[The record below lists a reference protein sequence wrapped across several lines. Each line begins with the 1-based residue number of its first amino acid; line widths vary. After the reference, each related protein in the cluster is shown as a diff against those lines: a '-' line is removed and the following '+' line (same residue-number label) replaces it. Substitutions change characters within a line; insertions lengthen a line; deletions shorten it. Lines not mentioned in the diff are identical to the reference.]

1 MNKIKNF
8 FKNNY
13 LYIIF
18 CVLFIIINTVLFRK
32 AELNNNLRLVIYFV
46 SIIVEL
52 SYIFIINKLKISIEK
67 MFLVIAIP
75 LGLLFMILLPIGQI
89 PDENT
94 HYERIYAI
102 SEGYLIS
109 KSDSEGTGYAY
120 MPDYVLNNFNNGN
133 IENFEYSNVTDN
145 LFKKYDKKI
154 VKKTFPNTSLYSFV
168 VYIPQTVGVLVGK
181 ILHLPQLL
189 TVYLA
194 RLFNFIVYVLL
205 IYYSI
210 KLIPFLKKAVML
222 IALLPISLQEGIS
235 LAPDALTISLSLL
248 LVSYILHL
256 RYSNSSKLNN
266 KHFVVLI
273 VLSTICSLCKIVYI
287 PIVLLS
293 LLIPNDKFKSKR
305 DKYFKVL
312 FILLICIVLNIGWTL
327 FASRYLTALNPGV
340 NSKEQVRF
348 ILSHPFEYIKIIFNT
363 YKDSYIGL
371 IYQAFGI
378 SLGVFSVYTYKIYPI
393 LSGIILLIICIFN
406 RFKNILLNKKEKIIY
421 LLISFSIIIL
431 ITTSLYVQWTPL
443 KNSVVNGIQG
453 RYFIPILIFAPLIM
467 MNDKNKKNLNIDEKM
482 NRYYY
487 SFIVFQLVN
496 AVTMIVL
503 HYM

>member
-189 TVYLA
+189 T
-194 RLFNFIVYVLL
+194 FI
-205 IYYSI
+205 
-210 KLIPFLKKAVML
+210 
-222 IALLPISLQEGIS
+222 
-235 LAPDALTISLSLL
+235 
-248 LVSYILHL
+248 
-256 RYSNSSKLNN
+256 
-266 KHFVVLI
+266 
-273 VLSTICSLCKIVYI
+273 
-287 PIVLLS
+287 
-293 LLIPNDKFKSKR
+293 
-305 DKYFKVL
+305 
-312 FILLICIVLNIGWTL
+312 
-327 FASRYLTALNPGV
+327 
-340 NSKEQVRF
+340 
-348 ILSHPFEYIKIIFNT
+348 
-363 YKDSYIGL
+363 
-371 IYQAFGI
+371 
-378 SLGVFSVYTYKIYPI
+378 
-393 LSGIILLIICIFN
+393 
-406 RFKNILLNKKEKIIY
+406 
-421 LLISFSIIIL
+421 
-431 ITTSLYVQWTPL
+431 
-443 KNSVVNGIQG
+443 
-453 RYFIPILIFAPLIM
+453 
-467 MNDKNKKNLNIDEKM
+467 
-482 NRYYY
+482 
-487 SFIVFQLVN
+487 
-496 AVTMIVL
+496 
-503 HYM
+503 

>member
-1 MNKIKNF
+1 
-8 FKNNY
+8 
-13 LYIIF
+13 
-18 CVLFIIINTVLFRK
+18 
-32 AELNNNLRLVIYFV
+32 
-46 SIIVEL
+46 
-52 SYIFIINKLKISIEK
+52 
-67 MFLVIAIP
+67 
-75 LGLLFMILLPIGQI
+75 
-89 PDENT
+89 
-94 HYERIYAI
+94 
-102 SEGYLIS
+102 
-109 KSDSEGTGYAY
+109 
-120 MPDYVLNNFNNGN
+120 
-133 IENFEYSNVTDN
+133 
-145 LFKKYDKKI
+145 
-154 VKKTFPNTSLYSFV
+154 
-168 VYIPQTVGVLVGK
+168 
-181 ILHLPQLL
+181 
-189 TVYLA
+189 
-194 RLFNFIVYVLL
+194 
-205 IYYSI
+205 
-210 KLIPFLKKAVML
+210 ML